1 MLQRLSVMG
10 NPDPAKP
17 LPKRR
22 RKANNKVDP
31 DKIVDNK
38 SLPGNPLQDVPMQM
52 KSQVGLSLQVCVGNT
67 IYVANTG
74 DQPMRVPAGAFVC
87 GFGKGKCDRNRNGNF
102 NPDCHHM
109 FHLKTCEDMVYTS
122 KMLPVKDVVREQ
134 RAKNPEAKIA
144 YHSMS
149 EIPSKDKM
157 SFGVKQEHEI
167 FFIPAC
173 SSAGE
178 GGKSEPVSQTSI
190 AGLLPPTVFDGS
202 HCAVKVWA
210 VKWGPIG
217 LTPIRPVVLFKMHCD
232 IPAGQALSL

>member
-1 MLQRLSVMG
+1 MDG
-10 NPDPAKP
+10 PEEGEAAGAAGEENPDPAKP

-52 KSQVGLSLQVCVGNT
+52 KGQVGLSLKVFVGNT
-67 IYVANTG
+67 IYVVNEG
-74 DQPMRVPAGAFVC
+74 HQPMSLPVGAYLC
-87 GFGKGKCDRNRNGNF
+87 GFGRGKFDRNTNGNF

-109 FHLKTCEDMVYTS
+109 FHLKTCEDMVVYNS
-122 KMLPVKDVVREQ
+122 KMLPVKDVVGEQ

-149 EIPSKDKM
+149 EIPSKDKL
-157 SFGVKQEHEI
+157 SFGVKQEHEV
-167 FFIPAC
+167 FFIPAG

-178 GGKSEPVSQTSI
+178 GARASQSRK
-190 AGLLPPTVFDGS
+190 LLLLG
-202 HCAVKVWA
+202 
-210 VKWGPIG
+210 
-217 LTPIRPVVLFKMHCD
+217 
-232 IPAGQALSL
+232 